1 MKSMAIRF
9 MDTYFGPALDL
20 RVRLFNTLAAAGV
33 LISLISAVST
43 GINGEGALTVAACLL
58 LSAVGT
64 ALLFFAARTGR
75 YQLCYTLTIV
85 IVFFLIFPF
94 TFFIGGGYDSAMPYY
109 FVFAILFTI
118 FMLNEKRALILAA
131 VLLVF
136 YVGLFIFAMRI
147 PGMVRPLSTMRAE
160 MMDKIVGF
168 VIVSIALSL
177 TMYAQTN
184 LYREQQRK
192 LDEQNAVLSQANRAK
207 TEFLANVSHEMRTPL
222 TVISVNI
229 QTAMGIINRMDEAMK
244 DPEAVRLLTEA
255 QSEIMRLSRM
265 AGGMLALS
273 SVSDSVGKSKT
284 NLTKLLDCTADMLGL
299 LLSKRGNKL
308 DTNISEGLT
317 VFGDADLLVQ
327 VVVNLIQNSH
337 DHTHDDVIRL
347 HCARSGSTIT
357 VTVKDNGTGIVPELL
372 PHVFE
377 RGVSGKGIDGCSTGY
392 GLFLCK
398 TVVESHGGGIWIESE
413 PGKGTAAFFTL
424 PVYEGQFG
432 GDTV

>member
-1 MKSMAIRF
+1 
-9 MDTYFGPALDL
+9 
-20 RVRLFNTLAAAGV
+20 
-33 LISLISAVST
+33 
-43 GINGEGALTVAACLL
+43 
-58 LSAVGT
+58 
-64 ALLFFAARTGR
+64 
-75 YQLCYTLTIV
+75 
-85 IVFFLIFPF
+85 
-94 TFFIGGGYDSAMPYY
+94 MPYY

-160 MMDKIVGF
+160 MTDKTVGF

-273 SVSDSVGKSKT
+273 SVSDSAGKSKT

-413 PGKGTAAFFTL
+413 PGKGTAAYFTL